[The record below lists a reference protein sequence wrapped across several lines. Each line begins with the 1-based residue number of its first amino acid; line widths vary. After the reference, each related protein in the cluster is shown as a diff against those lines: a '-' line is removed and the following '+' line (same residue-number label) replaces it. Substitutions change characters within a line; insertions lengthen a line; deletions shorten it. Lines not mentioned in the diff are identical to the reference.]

1 MMELRLLGISAGFFQ
16 GLRTTVGCGSLR
28 KRALQKCL
36 RLLFQLNSV
45 VMFVDY
51 AKIKVSAGHGGNGC
65 VSFRREKYIPKGGP
79 DGGNGGK
86 GGSVIFEVD
95 SQLRTLQDVKYRKSY
110 HAENGRDGSG
120 ARKTGRDGKTVI
132 LPIPPGTVLRQKGQK
147 EVVADLTEAGEQFV
161 GARGGKGGRG
171 NALFATATRQT
182 PRIAEPGRPGEE
194 FVYEVELKVLA
205 DVGLV
210 GLPNAGK
217 STLLSKLSAA
227 RPKIADYPFTTLEP
241 HLGIVKYGDFQSFVM
256 VDIPGLIEGASRG
269 KGMGIKFL
277 KHIERTSVLA
287 LLIEVNDDNPEK
299 TFAVLM
305 KELKN
310 HNEVLL
316 QRPRLIVLT
325 KRDLLPDNIHL
336 PPSVAGEKAVAVSSV
351 TGAGLGDLVQQ
362 LTTILHEDS

>member
-1 MMELRLLGISAGFFQ
+1 
-16 GLRTTVGCGSLR
+16 
-28 KRALQKCL
+28 
-36 RLLFQLNSV
+36 
-45 VMFVDY
+45 MFVDY

-65 VSFRREKYIPKGGP
+65 VSFRREKFIPKGGP
-79 DGGNGGK
+79 DGGNGGR
-86 GGSVIFEVD
+86 GGSIFFEVD
-95 SQLRTLQDVKYRKSY
+95 PQLHTLQDVKYRKSY
-110 HAENGRDGSG
+110 RADNGRDGSG
-120 ARKTGRDGKTVI
+120 ARKTGRDGKNVI
-132 LPIPPGTVLRQKGQK
+132 IPVPPGTVLRRDYCKT
-147 EVVADLTEAGEQFV
+147 VAADLTEAEEQFV

-182 PRIAEPGRPGEE
+182 PRIAEPGQPGEE

-205 DVGLV
+205 DVGLI

-277 KHIERTSVLA
+277 KHIERTSVLS
-287 LLIEVNDDNPEK
+287 LLIEANDDNPEA
-299 TFAVLM
+299 TLATLM

-316 QRPRLIVLT
+316 QRPRLIVFT
-325 KRDLLPDNIHL
+325 KRDLLPQSIDL
-336 PPSVAGEKAVAVSSV
+336 PSSFAGEKAVAVSSV
-351 TGAGLGDLVQQ
+351 TGAGLGELVQE
-362 LTTILHEDS
+362 LTTILHADS